1 MTADEVVALAKRHTL
16 FEWSAQ
22 SALQP
27 LAVSRADGVHFWT
40 ADGARLLDF
49 NSQSMCVNVGHGNRH
64 IIDAISRQLTSVAFV
79 SPFMTTEA
87 RALLGSRLAV
97 VTPGDID
104 VFFFTTAGTEA
115 NEHAVRIARAVTG
128 RRKVLA
134 QYRSYH
140 GATTGSLALSGD
152 PRRWHAGSDVAAVVH
167 VLHPYRGPDRGWD
180 STDDALA
187 RLEETIQHEG
197 LETFAAFILEPV
209 AGSNGILVPP
219 DDYLRG
225 VRELCTKYGILMI
238 CDEIMSGFGRTGEW
252 FAVDHWRV
260 VPDILTMA
268 KGLTSGYV
276 PLGAIGVRRSVAA
289 AFADRA
295 LNCGLTYNSHPVACA
310 AALATLDVYR
320 ECGLIENARAMGAVM
335 RSLACTLQER
345 HECVGAV
352 RSIGLFGLIELV
364 RSRDPYVPLAA
375 YATTSPAMTLL
386 GRLLHERGL
395 YTMVRWNWLFTN
407 PPLCITEDQL
417 REGFAIIDDALTS
430 LERSQDF

>member
-1 MTADEVVALAKRHTL
+1 MTAEEAIALAKQHTL

-22 SALQP
+22 SALHP
-27 LAVSRADGVHFWT
+27 LAVTRAEGVHFWT
-40 ADGARLLDF
+40 VDGTRLLDF

-64 IIDAISRQLTSVAFV
+64 IIDAIAHQLTKVAYV

-87 RALLGSRLAV
+87 RGMLGSRLTA
-97 VTPGDID
+97 VTPGDIEA
-104 VFFFTTAGTEA
+104 FFFTNGGTEA

-140 GATTGSLALSGD
+140 GATAESLALSGD
-152 PRRWHAGSDVAAVVH
+152 PRRWFAGSDLAAVVH
-167 VLHPYRGPDRGWD
+167 VLHPYRGPERGWD
-180 STDDALA
+180 STTEALA
-187 RLEETIQHEG
+187 RLDETIQLEG
-197 LETFAAFILEPV
+197 ADTLAAVLLEPV
-209 AGSNGILVPP
+209 PGSNGILVPP

-260 VPDILTMA
+260 VPDIVTMA
-268 KGLTSGYV
+268 KGLTSGYI
-276 PLGAIGVRRSVAA
+276 PLGAIGVRRSVAG
-289 AFADRA
+289 AFADRV

-310 AALATLDVYR
+310 AALATLDVYDQ
-320 ECGLIENARAMGAVM
+320 CGLIDNARRMGAVM
-335 RSLACTLQER
+335 RSLACNLQER

-352 RSIGLFGLIELV
+352 RSIGLFGVIELV
-364 RSRDPYVPLAA
+364 RSRDPYMPLAA

-386 GRLLHERGL
+386 SRLLHERGL
-395 YTMVRWNWLFTN
+395 YTMVRWNWVFTN
-407 PPLCITEDQL
+407 PPLCINEDQL

-430 LERSQDF
+430 LERLEGF